1 MNDAAADAPVTVV
14 VQTRTREGQGEAFAK
29 WQAGMSATVAAQPGF
44 IEQSV
49 MPPNPPTQI
58 DWVILQRFK
67 SADTAVAWLHSGTRQ
82 KFIAQVQPML
92 VGVDDVHLLR
102 DPAAGAAPAPVSAVF
117 TTRVKP
123 GQEEA
128 FRAWEQRVAA
138 AQARAPGFQG
148 FRFEP
153 PVPGVQ
159 DDWMAILRF
168 DTEAHLQGWMDSP
181 ERKALLSE
189 SEPLVQEY
197 HTRIVRSGFEQWFP
211 GADGAAA
218 LPVWK
223 QNMIVL
229 LVLYPVVFLFGRY
242 IGTPILMGW
251 AGIPFYAALFISN
264 VASIVVM
271 NWLVPWTSQAL
282 GWWLKPPKE
291 SNGRV
296 DLAGAALMFFFYGV
310 LLLAFY
316 AIS

>member
-1 MNDAAADAPVTVV
+1 MNDAAADAPVTLV
-14 VQTRTREGQGEAFAK
+14 VQTRTKRGEDEAFAK
-29 WQAGMSATVAAQPGF
+29 WQARMSATVAALPGF

-49 MPPNPPTQI
+49 MPPNPPTQV

-67 SADTAVAWLHSGTRQ
+67 STDAAVSWLHSGMRQ
-82 KFIAQVQPML
+82 KLLAEVQPIL
-92 VGVDDVHLLR
+92 SGVDDVHLLH
-102 DPAAGAAPAPVSAVF
+102 DPAAGAAPSPVSAVF

-123 GQEEA
+123 GQEDA

-168 DTEAHLQGWMDSP
+168 DTEDHLQGWMDST

-197 HTRIVRSGFEQWFP
+197 RTRIVRSGFEQWFP
-211 GADGAAA
+211 GGAGVSA

-242 IGTPILMGW
+242 VGTPVLMGW
-251 AGIPFYAALFISN
+251 AAIPFFAALFISN

-271 NWLVPWTSQAL
+271 NWLVPWTGKAL
-282 GWWLKPPKE
+282 GWWLKP
-291 SNGRV
+291 SRVNQRRV
-296 DLAGAALMFFFYGV
+296 DIAGAALVIALYGV
-310 LLLAFY
+310 LLLAFC

>member
-1 MNDAAADAPVTVV
+1 MNDAAADAPVTLV
-14 VQTRTREGQGEAFAK
+14 VQTRTKRGEDEAFAK
-29 WQAGMSATVAAQPGF
+29 WQARISATVAALPGF

-49 MPPNPPTQI
+49 MPPNPSTQV

-67 SADTAVAWLHSGTRQ
+67 STDAAVSWLHSGMRQ
-82 KFIAQVQPML
+82 KLLAEVQPML
-92 VGVDDVHLLR
+92 SGVDDVHLLR
-102 DPAAGAAPAPVSAVF
+102 DPAAGAAPSPVSAVF

-123 GQEEA
+123 GQEDA

-168 DTEAHLQGWMDSP
+168 DTEDHLQGWMDSP

-197 HTRIVRSGFEQWFP
+197 RTRIVRSGFEQWFP
-211 GADGAAA
+211 GGAGVSA

-242 IGTPILMGW
+242 IGRPILMGW
-251 AGIPFYAALFISN
+251 AGIPLYAPLFISN
-264 VASIVVM
+264 VGAS
-271 NWLVPWTSQAL
+271 S
-282 GWWLKPPKE
+282 
-291 SNGRV
+291 
-296 DLAGAALMFFFYGV
+296 
-310 LLLAFY
+310 
-316 AIS
+316 

>member
-1 MNDAAADAPVTVV
+1 MNAAAADAPVTVV
-14 VQTRTREGQGEAFAK
+14 VQTRTKCGEDEAFAK
-29 WQAGMSATVAAQPGF
+29 WQARMSATVAALPGF

-67 SADTAVAWLHSGTRQ
+67 SADAAVSWLHSDMRQ
-82 KFIAQVQPML
+82 KLLAEVQPML
-92 VGVDDVHLLR
+92 SGVDDVHLLH
-102 DPAAGAAPAPVSAVF
+102 DPAAGAAPSPVSAVF

-123 GQEEA
+123 GQEDA

-168 DTEAHLQGWMDSP
+168 DTEDHLQGWMDSP
-181 ERKALLSE
+181 ERKTLLSE
-189 SEPLVQEY
+189 SESLVQEY
-197 HTRIVRSGFEQWFP
+197 RTRIVRSGFEQWFP
-211 GADGAAA
+211 GGAEVSV

-223 QNMIVL
+223 QNMVVL

-242 IGTPILMGW
+242 VGTPVLMGW
-251 AGIPFYAALFISN
+251 AAIPFFAALFISN
-264 VASIVVM
+264 AASIVVM
-271 NWLVPWTSQAL
+271 NWLVPWTGEAL
-282 GWWLKPPKE
+282 GWWLKPPRV
-291 SNGRV
+291 NQTRV
-296 DLAGAALMFFFYGV
+296 DIAGAALVIALYGV